1 MKKEYYDI
9 LYKLALKAYKK
20 NEMPVS
26 AILVKNNKIIAKAYN
41 RKNISNNPL
50 YHAEILCLQKGYK
63 KLKRWNLNDCS
74 LYVSLEPCD
83 MCKILIEES
92 RIDQVYFLLNKGKNN
107 NKYTKTRYE
116 QMYANEGEK
125 FKKLIDKF
133 FKKIRK

>member
-107 NKYTKTRYE
+107 NKYTKTKYE

>member
-63 KLKRWNLNDCS
+63 KLKRWNLNDCC

-107 NKYTKTRYE
+107 NKYTKTQYE
-116 QMYANEGEK
+116 QTYDNQREK

>member
-83 MCKILIEES
+83 MCKMLIEES

-107 NKYTKTRYE
+107 NKYTKTIYE

>member
-83 MCKILIEES
+83 MCKMLIEES

-107 NKYTKTRYE
+107 NKYTKTQYK
-116 QMYANEGEK
+116 QMYNKQREK

-133 FKKIRK
+133 FENLRK

>member
-83 MCKILIEES
+83 MCKMLIEES

-107 NKYTKTRYE
+107 NKYTKTKYE
-116 QMYANEGEK
+116 QMYVKEGEK
-125 FKKLIDKF
+125 FKKIIDKF
-133 FKKIRK
+133 FENLRK